1 MYLEVK
7 DSVDINKVFIFIVGN
22 KNDLY
27 AEEQVKKT
35 EVEDYTKSINA
46 TYRCVSALTSD
57 GIQEL
62 FECIGR
68 TLLLGKNESQSKSEE
83 EKNENNNNIKLTKNK
98 KKNKKGEKK
107 KKCC

>member
-35 EVEDYTKSINA
+35 EAEDYTKSIN
-46 TYRCVSALTSD
+46 V
-57 GIQEL
+57 
-62 FECIGR
+62 
-68 TLLLGKNESQSKSEE
+68 
-83 EKNENNNNIKLTKNK
+83 ENFIIF
-98 KKNKKGEKK
+98 
-107 KKCC
+107 